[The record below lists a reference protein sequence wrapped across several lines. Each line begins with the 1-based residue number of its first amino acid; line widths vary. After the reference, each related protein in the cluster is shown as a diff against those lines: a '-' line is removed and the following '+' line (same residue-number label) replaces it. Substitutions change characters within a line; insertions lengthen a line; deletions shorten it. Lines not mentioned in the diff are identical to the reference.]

1 MTTGQEKLDFQ
12 TYLEESGIQ
21 DVWVTVLKGL
31 YEMNTAEHR
40 SITGPTQVK
49 VMLGQAAD
57 QQLEARIRE
66 LERANATLQTRLQS
80 LQTSRALETQLLY
93 DHEFY

>member
-31 YEMNTAEHR
+31 YEMDTSHHHGV
-40 SITGPTQVK
+40 TGPAQVRM
-49 VMLGQAAD
+49 MLGQAVD
-57 QQLEARIRE
+57 QQQEARIRE
-66 LERANATLQTRLQS
+66 LAQANATLQTRLQS
-80 LQTSRALETQLLY
+80 LQTRALETQLLY
-93 DHEFY
+93 DHEYY